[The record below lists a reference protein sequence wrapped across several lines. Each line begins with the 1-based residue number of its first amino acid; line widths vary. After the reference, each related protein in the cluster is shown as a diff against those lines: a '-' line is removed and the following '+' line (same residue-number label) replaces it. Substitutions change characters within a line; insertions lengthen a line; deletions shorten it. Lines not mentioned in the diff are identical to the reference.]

1 MALASA
7 IHGRQTSTANN
18 STGPTIDL
26 GSAGSYLGVLQNN
39 GTYVVPT
46 IDPDSPVVAD
56 ANLQCGI
63 LERHSLCRATHC
75 ITSIHAT

>member
-7 IHGRQTSTANN
+7 IHGRQKSTTNN

-26 GSAGSYLGVLQNN
+26 GSAGSYLGVIQNN

-46 IDPDSPVVAD
+46 TVPGPLINAD

-63 LERHSLCRATHC
+63 LERHSLCRATHW
-75 ITSIHAT
+75 ITSLHAT